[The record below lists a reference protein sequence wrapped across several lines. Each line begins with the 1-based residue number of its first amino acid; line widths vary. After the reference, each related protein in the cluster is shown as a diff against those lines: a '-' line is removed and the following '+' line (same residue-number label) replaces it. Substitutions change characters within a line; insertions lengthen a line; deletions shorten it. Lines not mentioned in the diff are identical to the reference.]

1 MGITKISQ
9 KFVTQVTPQRMFNAL
24 ILDSH
29 NLCPKLMF
37 SSIKSIEFLSGSG
50 EVGTIKQIN
59 FTEASPMK
67 YVKHRIDA
75 LDKEALSCSYT
86 FIESDASDHLMD
98 KLEYI
103 TYDVKFEGY
112 GRGGCICHL
121 TSTYKAKDDIQI
133 KEEDIELGKD
143 RAIGMY
149 ESNLAT
155 KILCNF
161 ERHSKTAAT
170 TLPYN
175 LIFYV
180 FHFDY
185 TNLATYTRIS
195 NLSSIYACCQW
206 FPTTAAITTNLQIM
220 GVTSITQEFLCPIAP
235 ARMFKALIID
245 SKNLI
250 PKLLPQFIASVD
262 VTQGDGGAGSIE
274 QVNFTE
280 GSHFRYVKHRID
292 ELDVENFVCKYTM
305 IEGDALG
312 EKLESIA
319 YEVKFEAASDGS
331 SICKMTS
338 TYNTIGEFE
347 VKEEEI
353 IAGKNSAIGIYKVVE
368 AYLLE
373 NPNVYS

>member
-149 ESNLAT
+149 EVL
-155 KILCNF
+155 
-161 ERHSKTAAT
+161 
-170 TLPYN
+170 
-175 LIFYV
+175 
-180 FHFDY
+180 
-185 TNLATYTRIS
+185 
-195 NLSSIYACCQW
+195 
-206 FPTTAAITTNLQIM
+206 
-220 GVTSITQEFLCPIAP
+220 
-235 ARMFKALIID
+235 
-245 SKNLI
+245 
-250 PKLLPQFIASVD
+250 
-262 VTQGDGGAGSIE
+262 
-274 QVNFTE
+274 
-280 GSHFRYVKHRID
+280 
-292 ELDVENFVCKYTM
+292 
-305 IEGDALG
+305 
-312 EKLESIA
+312 
-319 YEVKFEAASDGS
+319 
-331 SICKMTS
+331 
-338 TYNTIGEFE
+338 
-347 VKEEEI
+347 
-353 IAGKNSAIGIYKVVE
+353 E
-368 AYLLE
+368 AYLMAH
-373 NPNVYS
+373 PRAYV